1 MLETLEIVFLIFVS
15 GYFIQSVI
23 FFIGTTKKFSQKSDD
38 ELPTVTIIVAARN
51 EESNIQRCLT
61 SLDKLLYPE
70 DKLSIILVDDKST
83 DNTGILIDEFI
94 KDKPKFQKIVTKKE
108 IGKLKGKTNALANAL
123 ELAAGEIILTT
134 DADCEVNPNWAKTL
148 ASYYEKDVA
157 VVNGFTTQKAVS
169 GFSGMQ
175 AIDFVYLLFV
185 ASGTINLGHPL
196 SCIGNN
202 MSYRK
207 SAYFE
212 VGGYENLPFS
222 VTEDF
227 NLLISIYR
235 LKKYKII
242 FPLNINSL
250 VVSLACTDYRTL
262 YRQKKRWGVGGL
274 QIPARG
280 YLVFLF
286 GYFTQLGMLA
296 LPFLF
301 TPIWLYLSAFKLFT
315 DFFILYIIHDRLGIK
330 KNLIYFF
337 QFEIYYTIY
346 VLILPFMISFSRK
359 VIWKDRKY

>member
-1 MLETLEIVFLIFVS
+1 MFETVEIIFLIFVS

-23 FFIGTTKKFSQKSDD
+23 FFIGTAIKFPQKSDD
-38 ELPTVTIIVAARN
+38 ELPTATVIVAARN
-51 EESNIQRCLT
+51 EEQNILRCLS
-61 SLDKLLYPE
+61 SLDKLVYPAG
-70 DKLSIILVDDKST
+70 KLSIILVDDKST
-83 DNTGILIDEFI
+83 DNTGIIIDDFI
-94 KDKPKFQKIVTKKE
+94 QDKPKFKKIVTKKE

-175 AIDFVYLLFV
+175 SLDFIYLLFV
-185 ASGTINLGHPL
+185 ASGTINLGYPL

-202 MSYRK
+202 MSYRR
-207 SAYFE
+207 SAYSE

-250 VVSLACTDYRTL
+250 VVSLACNDFKTL

-274 QIPARG
+274 QIPSRG
-280 YLVFLF
+280 YLVFFF
-286 GYFTQLGMLA
+286 GYFTQLGMFA

-301 TPIWLYLSAFKLFT
+301 TTVWLYLSAFKLFI
-315 DFFILYIIHDRLGIK
+315 DFFILYIIHDNLGIK
-330 KNLIYFF
+330 KNLKYFF
-337 QFEIYYTIY
+337 QFEIYYTLY
-346 VLILPFMISFSRK
+346 VLMLPLMIAVSRK